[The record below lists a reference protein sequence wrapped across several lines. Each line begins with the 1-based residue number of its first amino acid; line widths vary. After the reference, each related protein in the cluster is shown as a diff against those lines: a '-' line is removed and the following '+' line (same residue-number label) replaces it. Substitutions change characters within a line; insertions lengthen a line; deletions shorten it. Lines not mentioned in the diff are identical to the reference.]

1 MADQVGGVFD
11 EAELQ
16 GLSEQDRDQLKQQV
30 LQQLHNNLDIRAR
43 INEDPG
49 LLTSDDRIREILG
62 GVTEAEVAALSEQDR
77 DQLKQ
82 QLQNNP
88 DIRARINEAPG
99 LLTRDPGIRGILKR
113 DVRPR

>member
-1 MADQVGGVFD
+1 
-11 EAELQ
+11 
-16 GLSEQDRDQLKQQV
+16 
-30 LQQLHNNLDIRAR
+30 
-43 INEDPG
+43 
-49 LLTSDDRIREILG
+49 
-62 GVTEAEVAALSEQDR
+62 VTEAEVEGLSEHDR

-99 LLTRDPGIRGILKR
+99 LLTRDGGIRGILRR